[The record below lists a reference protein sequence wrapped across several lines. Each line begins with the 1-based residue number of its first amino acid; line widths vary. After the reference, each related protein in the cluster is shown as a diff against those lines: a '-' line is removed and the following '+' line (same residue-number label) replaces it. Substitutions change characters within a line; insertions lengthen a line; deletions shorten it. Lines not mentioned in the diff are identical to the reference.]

1 MYFELFVDIEV
12 TRDFCEI
19 ESMTI
24 FTVLQLLHCT
34 VFPNQKSVFILL
46 KQALLDEIHFLSNI
60 VDRL

>member
-34 VFPNQKSVFILL
+34 VFPNKKSVFILL
-46 KQALLDEIHFLSNI
+46 IETGF
-60 VDRL
+60 V

>member
-34 VFPNQKSVFILL
+34 VLPNQKSVFILL
-46 KQALLDEIHFLSNI
+46 KQALFDEKHFIS
-60 VDRL
+60 